1 MIFFTSIADL
11 LLYTAFCF
19 IAGSTFLKFIPQSHK
34 PRIKERKWLLIFSII
49 GVMVFSLAPVI
60 ELLVFLDG
68 GFDTFINVVVN
79 YRIGHSWLIT
89 AMIAL
94 LLGVTVYF
102 DGSKYMLASY
112 TLALILA
119 VGFFSH
125 ASTINLWGGFFSHTV
140 HFLVLVLWAGVLL
153 QVAWFS
159 KGEEWK
165 RFLKW
170 FTPFASACVAIL
182 LISGFIIMLFFVAA
196 ADYSSSWVLPYG
208 QLLLLK
214 HLSILPLLLAAAING
229 LLNKKRAYEKAWL
242 KAESMLLFVTLA
254 LTAFMSKQA
263 PPHDVND
270 TFRAEGAAPFI
281 EAFKGPQYIP
291 IDATPIFTLNGS
303 LLLVIALVF
312 LMLIPLSYKRSLP
325 AGISVLF
332 GICFIAAAYSGLMLS
347 VTF

>member
-1 MIFFTSIADL
+1 
-11 LLYTAFCF
+11 
-19 IAGSTFLKFIPQSHK
+19 
-34 PRIKERKWLLIFSII
+34 
-49 GVMVFSLAPVI
+49 
-60 ELLVFLDG
+60 
-68 GFDTFINVVVN
+68 
-79 YRIGHSWLIT
+79 
-89 AMIAL
+89 
-94 LLGVTVYF
+94 
-102 DGSKYMLASY
+102 
-112 TLALILA
+112 
-119 VGFFSH
+119 
-125 ASTINLWGGFFSHTV
+125 
-140 HFLVLVLWAGVLL
+140 
-153 QVAWFS
+153 
-159 KGEEWK
+159 
-165 RFLKW
+165 
-170 FTPFASACVAIL
+170 
-182 LISGFIIMLFFVAA
+182 MLFFVAA

-291 IDATPIFTLNGS
+291 IDATPVFTLNGS
-303 LLLVIALVF
+303 LLLGIALVF